1 MVSDYRFDNEEF
13 WIGPG
18 RGNMT
23 PELVMT
29 IGRSALET
37 TLMIAAPM
45 LLVSLVIGLII
56 SIFQAVTQ
64 ISEATLTFVPKI
76 IVTFLALLIFF
87 PWMMRVMLGFTSSL
101 FTNIPVYIK

>member
-1 MVSDYRFDNEEF
+1 
-13 WIGPG
+13 
-18 RGNMT
+18 MT

-29 IGRSALET
+29 IGKSALET
-37 TLMIAAPM
+37 TLMIAAPL

-64 ISEATLTFVPKI
+64 INEATLTFVPKI